1 MPISVLVVDDSALIR
16 SLLKEIIQADPE
28 LRLVGCAP
36 DAFVARDLIK
46 QHAPDV
52 ISLDVEMPRMD
63 GLTFLDKLMKARPT
77 PVLMISS
84 LTERG
89 SEATLRALELGAVDF
104 IAKPRLGIAEGMQ
117 AYAEEIRAKLKT
129 VARARLRRRA
139 ADAPAP
145 PESAAPLLSTEK
157 IIALG
162 ASTGGTEALKEVLLG
177 LPAHSPGVVITQH
190 MPPGFTRSFA
200 ERLDRLTRLSVSE
213 ARDGDRIL
221 PGHALVAPGDHHM
234 EVQRSGANYV
244 VRLNR
249 QAQVN
254 GHRPAVDVMFE
265 SLARCAGRNLLA
277 GLLTGMGKDGARGL
291 WRSARPA
298 ATPWPRT
305 RLPAWST
312 ACPAKR
318 WNWAPRK
325 TCCRSNGS
333 PPRCS
338 SKPPGAAAA
347 TASERDP
354 GRPAALFRRP
364 RNLPAETP
372 PTTGPNHGPLP
383 ARHHCDVKLMAK

>member
-145 PESAAPLLSTEK
+145 PESAAPLLSTERSSPSAPPPAAPRRSK
-157 IIALG
+157 CCSACRR
-162 ASTGGTEALKEVLLG
+162 TVPGGHH
-177 LPAHSPGVVITQH
+177 PAHASRLHPQLRRAPGSPDPAQRQRSARRRPHTARPRPGRAGRPPHGGAALRRQLRGAFE
-190 MPPGFTRSFA
+190 PPGAGQRPPPGSG
-200 ERLDRLTRLSVSE
+200 
-213 ARDGDRIL
+213 RDVR
-221 PGHALVAPGDHHM
+221 VAG
-234 EVQRSGANYV
+234 
-244 VRLNR
+244 
-249 QAQVN
+249 
-254 GHRPAVDVMFE
+254 
-265 SLARCAGRNLLA
+265 SLRRRNLLA

-291 WRSARPA
+291 LAIRQAGGY
-298 ATPWPRT
+298 PWPRT

-354 GRPAALFRRP
+354 GRPAALFAAPATSPPRP
-364 RNLPAETP
+364 ADDRPEPRAFACSPSL
-372 PTTGPNHGPLP
+372 
-383 ARHHCDVKLMAK
+383 

>member
-1 MPISVLVVDDSALIR
+1 
-16 SLLKEIIQADPE
+16 
-28 LRLVGCAP
+28 
-36 DAFVARDLIK
+36 
-46 QHAPDV
+46 
-52 ISLDVEMPRMD
+52 
-63 GLTFLDKLMKARPT
+63 
-77 PVLMISS
+77 
-84 LTERG
+84 
-89 SEATLRALELGAVDF
+89 
-104 IAKPRLGIAEGMQ
+104 
-117 AYAEEIRAKLKT
+117 
-129 VARARLRRRA
+129 
-139 ADAPAP
+139 
-145 PESAAPLLSTEK
+145 TEK

-291 WRSARPA
+291 LAIRQAGGYTLA
-298 ATPWPRT
+298 QDEATCVVYGMPREAVE
-305 RLPAWST
+305 L
-312 ACPAKR
+312 
-318 WNWAPRK
+318 
-325 TCCRSNGS
+325 
-333 PPRCS
+333 
-338 SKPPGAAAA
+338 GAAEDVLPL
-347 TASERDP
+347 ERIA
-354 GRPAALFRRP
+354 AALLQQAARRGSGN
-364 RNLPAETP
+364 RL
-372 PTTGPNHGPLP
+372 
-383 ARHHCDVKLMAK
+383 